1 MLSNPMYVHSI
12 PNNND
17 NQDIVS
23 MGTNS
28 ALIAKK
34 VIDNGFQVMAIHMI
48 AVCQAID
55 LLTEEQKNK
64 LSTKTKETY
73 KLIRSQFKFIE
84 NDLPQFENIKQVI
97 SLLKNNSIAL

>member
-1 MLSNPMYVHSI
+1 
-12 PNNND
+12 
-17 NQDIVS
+17 
-23 MGTNS
+23 
-28 ALIAKK
+28 
-34 VIDNGFQVMAIHMI
+34 
-48 AVCQAID
+48 
-55 LLTEEQKNK
+55 